1 MIAVIDCGM
10 GNLQS
15 VIRGLRK
22 AGGTAVAASRCEDV
36 AAADRIVLPG
46 VGSFGHGMEHLRNED
61 LMSVLT
67 RKVREDNTP
76 LLGICVGHQMLT
88 TFSEEGA
95 VAGLG
100 WIDGRTT
107 RLSCQ
112 SERGTIRIPHMGWN
126 TLQNR
131 KDCPLL
137 RGIPEDACFY
147 FAHSYSV
154 ACDEDETVV
163 ATTEYGCSFASIV
176 QKKNVFG
183 VQFHPEKSHA
193 NGITVLRNFLDYN

>member
-15 VIRGLRK
+15 VIRGLQK
-22 AGGTAVAASRCEDV
+22 AGGTAVVSSRCDDV

-46 VGSFGHGMEHLRNED
+46 VGSFGHGMENLRNAK

-67 RKVREDNTP
+67 KKVREDNTP

-100 WIDGRTT
+100 WIDGTTT
-107 RLSCQ
+107 RLPSQ
-112 SERGTIRIPHMGWN
+112 SQCGSVKIPHMGWN

-137 RGIPEDACFY
+137 RGIPDDACFY

-154 ACDEDETVV
+154 ACAEDQTVV

-176 QKKNVFG
+176 QKDNVFG